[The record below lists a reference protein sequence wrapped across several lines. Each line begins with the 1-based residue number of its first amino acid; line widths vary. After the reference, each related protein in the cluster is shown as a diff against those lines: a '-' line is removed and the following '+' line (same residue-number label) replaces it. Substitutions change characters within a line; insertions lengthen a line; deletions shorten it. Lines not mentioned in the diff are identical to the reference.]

1 MLKTLCSCVR
11 IPHRLNTTERYIVN
25 AIPLSQL
32 RNLTINAALTEFGDT
47 IDKEHAAQYPYAY
60 GVIDRLGLPCIR
72 FRTSENIEDSIDRL
86 LPLPKEI
93 SVTARHGEVI
103 RLRGKTF
110 VVLENHGDDI
120 NEMVLSA
127 TDFVDVLL

>member
-1 MLKTLCSCVR
+1 M
-11 IPHRLNTTERYIVN
+11 N

-32 RNLTINAALTEFGDT
+32 RKLTIEAALAQFGDT

-60 GVIDRLGLPCIR
+60 GIIDRLSLPCIR

-86 LPLPKEI
+86 FPLPEDI
-93 SVTARHGEVI
+93 PANMRHGEVV
-103 RLRGKTF
+103 LLSGMLF

-120 NEMVLSA
+120 NEMVLSS
-127 TDFVDVLL
+127 TDFVNVLC